1 MVKPWYKQFWPWF
14 LIILPLTV
22 VIWTIGTVIV
32 FSQNSVS
39 LVTEDYYK
47 KGKGINIDLSK
58 IHAAKDLGLS
68 AAVYSEGNDVV
79 IQFNKGHLEH
89 YPAIQAMFA
98 HRTLPDRDFTRLM
111 TADAKGNYRIA
122 LDKEI
127 QGPWFIELTPHNSEW
142 LVQGR
147 VTFPSSSPTQLMN
160 K

>member
-22 VIWTIGTVIV
+22 VVWTIITVIV

-58 IHAAKDLGLS
+58 INIAKELKLGAS
-68 AAVYSEGNDVV
+68 VYSDGNDIV
-79 IQFNKGHLEH
+79 IRFDKGELEH
-89 YPAIQAMFA
+89 YPAITAMFA
-98 HRTLPDRDFTRLM
+98 HRTLPDRDFSKLLTS
-111 TADAKGNYRIA
+111 DAKGMYRFT
-122 LDKEI
+122 LKQEL

-142 LVQGR
+142 LIQGR
-147 VTFPSSSPTQLMN
+147 VGFPSSSPTQLMN
-160 K
+160 